1 MNNQNQNTERTIKL
15 ITSNKRAYHDFF
27 VVQSIETGIVL
38 QGTEIKSIRQG
49 KCSIQ
54 DAYAAFPNKENN
66 ELYIYNMHI
75 PEYAFGNYANHKPKR
90 PRKLLVKSRE
100 ANKLRTSVNE
110 KGVTLI
116 PFSVYFSGPYLKIE
130 IGLVKAKKKFDKRED
145 IKTKDV
151 QKEIK
156 RKFGV

>member
-1 MNNQNQNTERTIKL
+1 MNNQNHINERTIKL

-27 VVQSIETGIVL
+27 VIQSIETGIVL

-66 ELYIYNMHI
+66 ELYLYNMHI
-75 PEYAFGNYANHKPKR
+75 PEYTFGNYANHKPKR
-90 PRKLLVKSRE
+90 PRKLLVKRRE

-116 PFSVYFSGPYLKIE
+116 PLSVYFSGPYLKIE

-145 IKTKDV
+145 IKAKDV